1 MTKPGRIPCLNP
13 RCNRTAPA
21 EKHAEGAEIV
31 CQKCWKL
38 TPKELRDR
46 YASLKKRQKSVER
59 LLKKRPETDQK
70 DLHFRAIWRQM
81 DINWGLIRAYWCAS
95 DAEKPPE
102 GLENFLESA
111 GIGR

>member
-1 MTKPGRIPCLNP
+1 MRNHNRFPKP
-13 RCNRTAPA
+13 
-21 EKHAEGAEIV
+21 EKYGPNASIV
-31 CQKCWKL
+31 CRKCWKL
-38 TPKELRDR
+38 TPKLLRDR
-46 YASLKKRQKSVER
+46 YAILKKRERMIER

-70 DLHFRAIWRQM
+70 DRHFHAIWHQM